1 VTAELVTLTIDGK
14 EVTVPKGTLIIRA
27 AEELGIEIPRFCE
40 HPMLSPIGACR
51 QCYVEVEG
59 QRKLLTSCTTP
70 VAPGTAVKTQNTS
83 DEAHKAQVGNLE
95 FLLLNHPLDC
105 PICDRGGEC
114 PLQDQALAFGPGESR
129 YTEPKRTYVKPIALS
144 PLVNLDR
151 ERCVLCTR
159 CTRFCDEIS
168 GDRFIELYARGAG
181 ERVSIAAGEDF
192 RSPFSGNTVQIC
204 PVGALTSTPYRFV
217 ARPFD
222 LRSVDTVCPHCS
234 SGCNIKL
241 DMRRGEVVRHLAR
254 DNYDVNDTWLCDKG
268 RYGFGFADSPDRVTT
283 PLLRGRGLEPASFAE
298 VFDWIAQR
306 ARGRRVAFLTGGRLM
321 DEDYYALSKLARV
334 VFGTNDLDHRRSFH
348 GGHAEEVSAATSMQV
363 TYADVER
370 ANTILVV
377 GLDAEQESPILHL
390 RIRKAARRGAR
401 VFVVHPRRTRLR
413 DVAEHV
419 LARPGHEA
427 AVLEEILDAPTA
439 SDTPAGRIASALRAA
454 DGNVVV
460 LAGASVSEHPLGA
473 DVALRVANAF
483 RGRFALVPRRAN
495 DRGALRSG
503 VHPGLLPGGRRVGAA
518 EERAEV
524 EGVWGP
530 TPQAPGRD
538 AAAIVQAAAEHEID
552 VLFLIGVD
560 PIRDFPDAEL
570 ARRALGNVETT
581 VVQSLELGELEPFAD
596 AVLPAAAYLEKDGHS
611 TDWEGR
617 AQRLRAIRGPSGIAR
632 PDWAM
637 FAGLADAMGTTLGF
651 RTLEELQEEMADLLA
666 PRTVPTRSDAYA
678 GTGRPQY
685 MEELTLY
692 SYPLLVDEGRQLEGA
707 SELKSALEDAPF
719 AEVNPEDAD
728 KHGLAGSSRVRLST
742 PAGRTEVELR
752 ITPHVAPGTVFVPFN
767 QPGLAANTLLSGRFT
782 SPVEIAVATAEQD
795 AAAHPAAVSSAE
807 AVGGI

>member
-1 VTAELVTLTIDGK
+1 VSADLVTLTIDGK
-14 EVTVPKGTLIIRA
+14 EVTVPKGSLIIRA

-40 HPMLSPIGACR
+40 HPLLSPIGACR
-51 QCYVEVEG
+51 QCYVEIEG
-59 QRKLLTSCTTP
+59 QRKLFTSCTTP
-70 VAPGTAVKTQNTS
+70 VAPDMVVHTQNTS
-83 DEAHKAQVGNLE
+83 EEAHTAQVANLE

-129 YTEPKRTYVKPIALS
+129 YTEPKRVYEKPIALS

-234 SGCNIKL
+234 SGCNLKL
-241 DMRRGEVVRHLAR
+241 DMRRGQVVRHLAR
-254 DNYDVNDTWLCDKG
+254 DNYDVNDAWLCDKG
-268 RYGFGFADSPDRVTT
+268 RYGYRFADSPDRLAT
-283 PLLRGRGLEPASFAE
+283 PLLRGRGLEPASFGE
-298 VFDWIAQR
+298 VFGWIAER
-306 ARGRRVAFLTGGRLM
+306 TRGKRVAFLTGGRLM

-334 VFGTNDLDHRRSFH
+334 VFGTNDVDHRRTFH
-348 GGHAEEVSAATSMQV
+348 GGHAEEVAAATQMRV
-363 TYADVER
+363 TYGDVER
-370 ANTILVV
+370 AAAILVV

-401 VFVVHPRRTRLR
+401 VFVIHPRRTRLH

-427 AVLEEILDAPTA
+427 SVLEDVLDAPTS
-439 SDTPAGRIASALRAA
+439 SDTPTGRIASALRSAE
-454 DGNVVV
+454 GSVVV
-460 LAGASVSEHPLGA
+460 LAGGGLTEHPLGA

-495 DRGALRSG
+495 DRGALRAG
-503 VHPGLLPGGRRVGAA
+503 VHPELLPGGRRVTADA
-518 EERAEV
+518 ERAEV
-524 EGVWGP
+524 EATWGTLP
-530 TPQAPGRD
+530 AERGRD
-538 AAAIVQAAAEHEID
+538 ANAILRAAADHEID
-552 VLFLIGVD
+552 VLFLIGID
-560 PIRDFPDAEL
+560 PIRDFPDADL
-570 ARRALGNVETT
+570 VRRAIGNVDVK
-581 VVQSLELGELEPFAD
+581 VVQSLELGDLEPYAD
-596 AVLPAAAYLEKDGHS
+596 AVLPAAAYLEKDGHV

-617 AQRLRAIRGPSGIAR
+617 GQRLRAIRGPAGIAR
-632 PDWAM
+632 PDWAI
-637 FAGLADAMGTTLGF
+637 FAGIAEAMGTSLGF
-651 RTLEELQEEMADLLA
+651 GDLEELQEEMGELLA
-666 PRTVPTRSDAYA
+666 PREVPIRSDAYA

-685 MEELTLY
+685 LEDLTLFT
-692 SYPLLVDEGRQLEGA
+692 YPLLVDEGRQLEGA
-707 SELKSALEDAPF
+707 AELKAALEEPPF
-719 AEVNPEDAD
+719 AEMHPEDAE
-728 KHGLAGSSRVRLST
+728 KKGLT
-742 PAGRTEVELR
+742 DAGRVLVRTAAGQAEVELR
-752 ITPHVAPGTVFVPFN
+752 VTPHVAPGTIFVPFN
-767 QPGLAANTLLSGRFT
+767 QPGLPANTLLSGRFT
-782 SPVEIAVATAEQD
+782 
-795 AAAHPAAVSSAE
+795 AAVE
-807 AVGGI
+807 VTAV

>member
-1 VTAELVTLTIDGK
+1 VSADLVTLTIDGK
-14 EVTVPKGTLIIRA
+14 EVTVGKGTLIIRA

-40 HPMLSPIGACR
+40 HPLLSPIGACR
-51 QCYVEVEG
+51 QCYVEIEG
-59 QRKLLTSCTTP
+59 QRKLFTSCTTP
-70 VAPGTAVKTQNTS
+70 VAPDMAVHTQNTS
-83 DEAHKAQVGNLE
+83 EEAHTAQVANLE

-129 YTEPKRTYVKPIALS
+129 YTEPKRTYQKPIPLS
-144 PLVNLDR
+144 SLVNLDR

-204 PVGALTSTPYRFV
+204 PVGALTSTPYRFA

-222 LRSVDTVCPHCS
+222 LRSIDTVCPHCS

-254 DNYDVNDTWLCDKG
+254 DNYDVNDAWLCDKG
-268 RYGFGFADSPDRVTT
+268 RYGYRFADSPDRLAT
-283 PLLRGRGLEPASFAE
+283 PLLRGRGLEPASFGE
-298 VFDWIAQR
+298 VLGWIAER
-306 ARGRRVAFLTGGRLM
+306 ARGKRVAFLTGGRLM

-334 VFGTNDLDHRRSFH
+334 VFGTNDLDHRRTFH
-348 GGHAEEVSAATSMQV
+348 GGHAEEVAAATQMQV
-363 TYADVER
+363 TYGDVER
-370 ANTILVV
+370 AAAILVI

-401 VFVVHPRRTRLR
+401 VFVIHPRRTRLY

-427 AVLEEILDAPTA
+427 SVLEEVLDAPTGP
-439 SDTPAGRIASALRAA
+439 DTPAVRIAGALRAA

-460 LAGASVSEHPLGA
+460 LAGGGLTEHPLGA

-483 RGRFALVPRRAN
+483 RGRFAMVPRRAN
-495 DRGALRSG
+495 DRGALRAG
-503 VHPGLLPGGRRVGAA
+503 VHPGLLPGGRRVTAEADRGEVGAA
-518 EERAEV
+518 WGELPAER
-524 EGVWGP
+524 
-530 TPQAPGRD
+530 GRD
-538 AAAIVQAAAEHEID
+538 ANAILQAAADHEID

-560 PIRDFPDAEL
+560 PLRDFPDAGL
-570 ARRALGNVETT
+570 VRRALGNVEVK
-581 VVQSLELGELEPFAD
+581 VVQSLELGELEPYAD
-596 AVLPAAAYLEKDGHS
+596 AVLPAAAYLEKDGHV

-617 AQRLRAIRGPSGIAR
+617 GQRLRAIRGPVGISR
-632 PDWAM
+632 PDWAI
-637 FAGLADAMGTTLGF
+637 FAELAEAMGTSLGF
-651 RTLEELQEEMADLLA
+651 GTLEELQEEMAELLA
-666 PRTVPTRSDAYA
+666 PREVPMRSDAWA

-685 MEELTLY
+685 IEDLSLF
-692 SYPLLVDEGRQLEGA
+692 SYPLLVDEGRQVAGA
-707 SELKSALEDAPF
+707 AELKAALEDPPF
-719 AEVNPEDAD
+719 AEMHPEDAE
-728 KHGLAGSSRVRLST
+728 KKGLSDAARVRLHTS
-742 PAGRTEVELR
+742 AGEAEVELR
-752 ITPHVAPGTVFVPFN
+752 VTPHVAPGTVFVPFN
-767 QPGLAANTLLSGRFT
+767 QPGLPANTLLSGRFT
-782 SPVEIAVATAEQD
+782 APVEVTAV
-795 AAAHPAAVSSAE
+795 
-807 AVGGI
+807 